1 MFLKKSE
8 ESKADIV
15 KQPANFINKIK
26 RYVKKK
32 NNNLEKEHPA
42 FSQFHL
48 KKPDSFVGDSCQ
60 KLGSTKDVLIH
71 RNRNTTVSD
80 FLESVFFQ
88 LIQRKYILNKWKK
101 IDDST

>member
-15 KQPANFINKIK
+15 KQPANFISKIK

-48 KKPDSFVGDSCQ
+48 EKPNSFVGDSCQ

-80 FLESVFFQ
+80 FLESVFFSV
-88 LIQRKYILNKWKK
+88 NSKK
-101 IDDST
+101 IYPEQMEKN